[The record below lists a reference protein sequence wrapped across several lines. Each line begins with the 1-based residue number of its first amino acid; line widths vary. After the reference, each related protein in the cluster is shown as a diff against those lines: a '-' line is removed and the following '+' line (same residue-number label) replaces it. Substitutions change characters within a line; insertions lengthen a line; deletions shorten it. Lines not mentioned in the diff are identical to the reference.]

1 MAKTA
6 TTKIYKSDGRHSLYL
21 PSDLVADDRF
31 PFKVGETLTV
41 IIEGQELIVRRV
53 K

>member
-1 MAKTA
+1 MAKIA

-21 PSDLVADDRF
+21 PSGLVADDRF

-41 IIEGQELIVRRV
+41 TIEGQELTVMRA